1 MHHQQI
7 QYYQTM
13 QIREQGRQV
22 QLIRSP
28 YDSTKKRCVQKVVH
42 TFKRQYIYLSDDVTK
57 YLSAEQVEDLSDD
70 EKKTLSDWLKAKADK
85 GSADDRRVSIAY
97 ADRQIVKAADA
108 ISSDGV
114 SAEQAAKIW
123 EAIEKL
129 SKALKKA
136 GHPRSSTKSPAAPAA
151 PAGQVALHLEPP
163 SPKKE

>member
-1 MHHQQI
+1 
-7 QYYQTM
+7 M

-42 TFKRQYIYLSDDVTK
+42 TFKQQYSYLSDDITK
-57 YLSAEQVEDLSDD
+57 YLSAEQVADLSDD
-70 EKKTLSDWLKAKADK
+70 EKKTLSDWLKARADK
-85 GSADDRRVSIAY
+85 TSADDRKYSISG
-97 ADRQIVKAADA
+97 ADRQISKSADA

-129 SKALKKA
+129 SKALRKS
-136 GHPRSSTKSPAAPAA
+136 GHPRSATKAPAAPVV
-151 PAGQVALHLEPP
+151 PAGQVALSLEDSSSLPP
-163 SPKKE
+163 GESA